1 MFWILVFET
10 ALYIEP
16 PDLGTACERNFGPG
30 RPAPGTAVVPF
41 TLACSGTCWRAELHA
56 SLLTFYRTTL
66 FFPCCPL
73 RAMRQTSLCVVDSSG
88 GGAASSSGSGAWALQ
103 PLSAAQR
110 TRFEA
115 RDAAFR
121 LVDSVEA
128 AQRAR
133 EEIDGWVR
141 FTSTGH
147 DDDGVLT
154 TSWHSVSGRL
164 RVDWPK
170 SRLLMGPRRSL
181 REELLCVAND
191 ALDGIPQWSSSYGA
205 VDWDRMDITDA
216 EVEALAAVLPGNTTI
231 REIMLSGNPAITR
244 KALQHLLPA
253 IRACNVRKCTFDSIP
268 DLDAGPDQIFTV
280 EQDIHNAC
288 SVNDKRIRN
297 REFEGSLDLV
307 RTNSPDET
315 VLNFSVLSS
324 YEFLRDKHLTDAGT
338 ALVGNTHVRKIVMSE
353 DDEDPGVS
361 VESFGRLLLGI
372 RSSRVCEIELD
383 GCELPRHTTEN
394 LYQACLVNALAR
406 VAANDADHVLRI
418 GDVGE
423 TSSWLHDV
431 SSQLANNNHVQMLDL
446 SKAPSLT
453 SVGVTHVVHAVESSG
468 IVEIIW
474 PGEGVG
480 GEAAAADEFK
490 ARFRPLWER
499 ATQACLRNT
508 LRHVAANDGAFRKLV
523 FGPRTHLHY
532 TRFGEA
538 NPGVASITQADLHNL
553 AVALPRDA
561 LGLNPKVLQ
570 LDFTG
575 TAHSHHLL
583 DWSPLINAIPQ
594 SGVVSMSGLRDWPT
608 EYGVRDS
615 RWRQSKNS
623 LEKLCTWNREYR
635 ENSAYSLRMHRPF
648 QRMLLAALYEFT
660 AASMSHD
667 MMLLIADCLDRSY
680 DCPYRATKIAIRN
693 APPFAWHGPVARWEL
708 ALARSRGTQAG
719 GAQPLKRRKVGE

>member
-1 MFWILVFET
+1 
-10 ALYIEP
+10 
-16 PDLGTACERNFGPG
+16 
-30 RPAPGTAVVPF
+30 
-41 TLACSGTCWRAELHA
+41 
-56 SLLTFYRTTL
+56 
-66 FFPCCPL
+66 
-73 RAMRQTSLCVVDSSG
+73 MRQTSLCVVDSSS

-103 PLSAAQR
+103 PLSAEQR

-394 LYQACLVNALAR
+394 LYKACLVNALAR

-523 FGPRTHLHY
+523 FGQRPNLHLS
-532 TRFGEA
+532 RFGEV
-538 NPGVASITQADLHNL
+538 NPGVDSITQADLHNL

-583 DWSPLINAIPQ
+583 DWSPLIHAIPQ

-615 RWRQSKNS
+615 RWRQSKS
-623 LEKLCTWNREYR
+623 FLEQLCTMNREYR
-635 ENSAYSLRMHRPF
+635 EKSAHSLRMHRPF

-667 MMLLIADCLDRSY
+667 TMLLINDCLDRSY

-693 APPFAWHGPVARWEL
+693 APLFAWHGPVARWEL
-708 ALARSRGTQAG
+708 ARARSRGTQAG

>member
-1 MFWILVFET
+1 M
-10 ALYIEP
+10 
-16 PDLGTACERNFGPG
+16 
-30 RPAPGTAVVPF
+30 
-41 TLACSGTCWRAELHA
+41 
-56 SLLTFYRTTL
+56 
-66 FFPCCPL
+66 
-73 RAMRQTSLCVVDSSG
+73 
-88 GGAASSSGSGAWALQ
+88 
-103 PLSAAQR
+103 
-110 TRFEA
+110 
-115 RDAAFR
+115 
-121 LVDSVEA
+121 
-128 AQRAR
+128 
-133 EEIDGWVR
+133 
-141 FTSTGH
+141 
-147 DDDGVLT
+147 
-154 TSWHSVSGRL
+154 SGR
-164 RVDWPK
+164 VDYPN
-170 SRLLMGPRRSL
+170 SPLVMGPHRSL

-191 ALDGIPQWSSSYGA
+191 TLDGIPQWSSHDA
-205 VDWDRMDITDA
+205 VEWDCMDITDA

-253 IRACNVRKCTFDSIP
+253 IRACNVRECTFDSIP

-288 SVNDKRIRN
+288 SVNDERIRN
-297 REFEGSLDLV
+297 REFEESLDLV

-406 VAANDADHVLRI
+406 VATNDADDVLRI
-418 GDVGE
+418 GDIGE
-423 TSSWLHDV
+423 SSSLLHDV
-431 SSQLANNNHVQMLDL
+431 SSQLANNNHVQILDL
-446 SKAPSLT
+446 SKALSLT
-453 SVGVTHVVHAVESSG
+453 SIGVTHVVHAVERSG
-468 IVEIIW
+468 IVEIFW
-474 PGEGVG
+474 PGEGG
-480 GEAAAADEFK
+480 GGHAAAADEFK

-583 DWSPLINAIPQ
+583 DWSPLIHAIPQ

-615 RWRQSKNS
+615 RWRQSKS
-623 LEKLCTWNREYR
+623 FLEQLCTMNREYR
-635 ENSAYSLRMHRPF
+635 EKSAHSLRMHRPF

-667 MMLLIADCLDRSY
+667 TMLLINDCLDRSY

-693 APPFAWHGPVARWEL
+693 APLFAWHGPVARWEL
-708 ALARSRGTQAG
+708 ARARSRGTQAG

>member
-1 MFWILVFET
+1 MSRQDKTNQTLE
-10 ALYIEP
+10 
-16 PDLGTACERNFGPG
+16 LGHCLRKKF
-30 RPAPGTAVVPF
+30 RAPGTAVVPAF
-41 TLACSGTCWRAELHA
+41 TLARSGTWWRAELHA

-73 RAMRQTSLCVVDSSG
+73 RAMRQTSLCVVDSSS
-88 GGAASSSGSGAWALQ
+88 GAASSSGSGAWALQ

-164 RVDWPK
+164 RVDCSKPGSGWV
-170 SRLLMGPRRSL
+170 LMGPRRSL

-191 ALDGIPQWSSSYGA
+191 TLDGIPQWSSYDA
-205 VDWDRMDITDA
+205 VEWDRMDITDA

-231 REIMLSGNPAITR
+231 REIMLSGNPAITG
-244 KALQHLLPA
+244 KVLQHLLPA
-253 IRACNVRKCTFDSIP
+253 IRACDVRECTFDSIP
-268 DLDAGPDQIFTV
+268 DLDAGPGQIFTV
-280 EQDIHNAC
+280 EQDIHDAC
-288 SVNDKRIRN
+288 SVNDERIRN
-297 REFEGSLDLV
+297 REFEESLDLV
-307 RTNSPDET
+307 RTNSPGET
-315 VLNFSVLSS
+315 VLDFSVLSTF
-324 YEFLRDKHLTDAGT
+324 EFLRDKHLTDAGT

-353 DDEDPGVS
+353 DYVDPGVS

-372 RSSRVCEIELD
+372 RSSRVCEIALD

-394 LYQACLVNALAR
+394 LYEACLVNALAR
-406 VAANDADHVLRI
+406 VAANDADDVLFI

-423 TSSWLHDV
+423 TSSLLHDV

-453 SVGVTHVVHAVESSG
+453 SIGVTHVVHAVESSG
-468 IVEIIW
+468 IVEILW

-523 FGPRTHLHY
+523 FGPRKHLHY
-532 TRFGEA
+532 LRFDGA
-538 NPGVASITQADLHNL
+538 NPGVDSITQADLHNL

-570 LDFTG
+570 
-575 TAHSHHLL
+575 
-583 DWSPLINAIPQ
+583 
-594 SGVVSMSGLRDWPT
+594 
-608 EYGVRDS
+608 
-615 RWRQSKNS
+615 
-623 LEKLCTWNREYR
+623 
-635 ENSAYSLRMHRPF
+635 
-648 QRMLLAALYEFT
+648 
-660 AASMSHD
+660 
-667 MMLLIADCLDRSY
+667 
-680 DCPYRATKIAIRN
+680 
-693 APPFAWHGPVARWEL
+693 
-708 ALARSRGTQAG
+708 
-719 GAQPLKRRKVGE
+719 